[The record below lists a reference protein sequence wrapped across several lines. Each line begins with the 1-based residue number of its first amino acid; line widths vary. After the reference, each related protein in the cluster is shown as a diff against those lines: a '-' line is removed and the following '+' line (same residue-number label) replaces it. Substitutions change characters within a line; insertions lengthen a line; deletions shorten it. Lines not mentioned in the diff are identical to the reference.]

1 MLSLYVHIPFCVK
14 KCLYCGFYST
24 QYTPALSDAYL
35 SALEVEAASYQEAF
49 AGREFD
55 TVYLG
60 GGTPTTLT
68 SAQFERLC
76 TILRD
81 HFSLS
86 ASAEITTEANPNTLD
101 VHALDCMRANGVNRL
116 SIGVQ
121 SFSDDVLRTL
131 GRSHTAGQAQ
141 DAVKLARKAGFTNI
155 GLDLI
160 YGVPGQTFEQ
170 VTQTLR
176 KAMELGPQH
185 LSAYGLSLDRGSFFS
200 QEAEAGRLCLP
211 DDDVVAPMY
220 ERIVSTLTAA
230 GYGHYEISNFS
241 RPGHECRHNLNYWER
256 GEYLGLGPAA
266 WSFISGKR
274 YGNVSPVDEYCD
286 RLRKGISPIADT
298 ENIDA
303 LQSAAETVLLG
314 LRTERGVDLGRFE
327 REHGSL
333 ALASVTKNIDVLRDN
348 GLITLS
354 AGRVQ
359 LTDRGKLLADKVI
372 ERLVT

>member
-24 QYTPALSDAYL
+24 QYAPALSDAYL
-35 SALEVEAASYQEAF
+35 SALELEAASYQDTF

-76 TILRD
+76 TILRN

-86 ASAEITTEANPNTLD
+86 ASAEITAEANPNTVD
-101 VHALDCMRANGVNRL
+101 APALDCMRANGVNRL
-116 SIGVQ
+116 SMGVQ

-131 GRSHTAGQAQ
+131 GRPHTAEQAR
-141 DAVKLARKAGFTNI
+141 DAAGLARKAGFTNI

-170 VTQTLR
+170 VTQSLR
-176 KAMELGPQH
+176 KAMELEPQH
-185 LSAYGLSLDRGSFFS
+185 LSAYGLSLDEGSFFAR
-200 QEAEAGRLCLP
+200 EAEAGRLRLP
-211 DDDVVAPMY
+211 DDDVTARMY
-220 ERIVSTLTAA
+220 ERIVSTLTGA

-274 YGNVSPVDEYCD
+274 YGNVSPVSEYCG
-286 RLRKGISPIADT
+286 RLRRGSSP
-298 ENIDA
+298 
-303 LQSAAETVLLG
+303 LGAAEDIGPSQAAAEKVLLG
-314 LRTERGVDLGRFE
+314 LRTDRGVDLGLFE
-327 REHGSL
+327 GEHVSH
-333 ALASVTKNIDVLRDN
+333 ALVGVAKNMGVLRDR
-348 GLITLS
+348 GLIILRD
-354 AGRVQ
+354 GRVR
-359 LTDRGKLLADKVI
+359 LTERGKLLADEVI
-372 ERLVT
+372 ERLAT

>member
-170 VTQTLR
+170 VTQSLR

-274 YGNVSPVDEYCD
+274 YGNVSPVDEYCG
-286 RLRKGISPIADT
+286 RLSKGMSPIADT

-333 ALASVTKNIDVLRDN
+333 ALASATKNIGVLRDN

-354 AGRVQ
+354 AGRVR
-359 LTDRGKLLADKVI
+359 LTERGRLLADKVI

>member
-35 SALEVEAASYQEAF
+35 SALELEAASYQETF

-55 TVYLG
+55 TVYIG
-60 GGTPTTLT
+60 GGTPTTL
-68 SAQFERLC
+68 SPAQLEKLAR
-76 TILRD
+76 ILRN

-86 ASAEITTEANPNTLD
+86 ASAEITAEANPNTLD
-101 VHALDCMRANGVNRL
+101 APALDSLRANCVNRL

-131 GRSHTAGQAQ
+131 GRPHTAGQAQ
-141 DAVKLARKAGFTNI
+141 DAVKLAQKAGFTNI

-160 YGVPGQTFEQ
+160 YGVPGQTLEQ
-170 VTQTLR
+170 VTQTLG
-176 KAMELGPQH
+176 KAMDLGPQH
-185 LSAYGLSLDRGSFFS
+185 LSAYGLSLDRGSFFA
-200 QEAEAGRLCLP
+200 QEAEAGRLRLP
-211 DDDVVAPMY
+211 DDDVAAPMY
-220 ERIVSTLTAA
+220 ERIVSTLTAG
-230 GYGHYEISNFS
+230 GYRRYELSNFS

-266 WSFISGKR
+266 WSFSSGKR
-274 YGNVSPVDEYCD
+274 YGNVSPVDEYCG
-286 RLRKGISPIADT
+286 RLRKGMSPIADT

-303 LQSAAETVLLG
+303 AQSAAETVLLG
-314 LRTERGVDLGRFE
+314 LRTERGVDLGRVE

-333 ALASVTKNIDVLRDN
+333 ALASVTKNIGVLRDC

-354 AGRVQ
+354 TGRMQ